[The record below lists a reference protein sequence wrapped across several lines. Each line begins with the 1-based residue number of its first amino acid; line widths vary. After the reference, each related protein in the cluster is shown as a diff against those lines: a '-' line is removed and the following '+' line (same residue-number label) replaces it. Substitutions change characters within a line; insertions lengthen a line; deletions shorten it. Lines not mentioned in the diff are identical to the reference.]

1 MYLIDPVSHSEPLQT
16 LRTASGKKKQRL
28 RVIPVFHST
37 IPFQWNSPL
46 IHNGPSG
53 MAFMTDSTIGF
64 HIRWG
69 DHWMVHRVFILY
81 DGRQNITQHGRS
93 SRQYDKGIE
102 VRAGGGCARNDCRCA
117 CTGETEWAFPIP
129 VT

>member
-46 IHNGPSG
+46 IHNGREFPTSVGQLFNLEG
-53 MAFMTDSTIGF
+53 M
-64 HIRWG
+64 
-69 DHWMVHRVFILY
+69 V
-81 DGRQNITQHGRS
+81 GRGGEGEGR
-93 SRQYDKGIE
+93 
-102 VRAGGGCARNDCRCA
+102 
-117 CTGETEWAFPIP
+117 
-129 VT
+129 